1 MFQCGG
7 FTDET
12 TRYAHGCGT
21 INAQDGS
28 GNREVV
34 GAGDVAGSGAETVEI
49 YSTVDDSWR
58 FGISNLKKVKPII

>member
-1 MFQCGG
+1 ME
-7 FTDET
+7 DLLT

-28 GNREVV
+28 GNKEVV

-58 FGISNLKKVKPII
+58 FGISTLKNKS